1 MQLEKIKGRCGI
13 ANVELLYVYS
23 SLPYHHACTKELI
36 LLGLVTN
43 DEIKQQR
50 YQSRNKTGR
59 VGFWETLGGNDNSGY
74 AYHSFASNLI

>member
-1 MQLEKIKGRCGI
+1 MWSYYTSIQAYLIITR
-13 ANVELLYVYS
+13 ALQ
-23 SLPYHHACTKELI
+23 ELI